1 MFAINT
7 ATRGVTGE
15 FAANPVGEEQKVER
29 VNMGMLQLIS
39 NTVPEHVTM
48 MASTIVVNVIVFQER
63 QDPAVQVF

>member
-7 ATRGVTGE
+7 AIRGVPGE